1 VVHVSAQ
8 RHEPVN
14 IGLSRTALLDGTAS
28 RILPFITPVFDFF
41 FPTIG
46 VHDFNA
52 GGSRFKLDDS
62 DTFSAVTATDGA
74 GIAALIAA
82 RPMVVTRGV
91 MAVVI
96 VTAAAASTMIIIVV
110 IIVTAMAT
118 VIVIVIVI
126 VIIATAM
133 AAAIVVVVTAA
144 ATIVAVI
151 GVVIV
156 SAAFGMSHRGMQ
168 VDESLAGSQIEL
180 HRHGRE

>member
-96 VTAAAASTMIIIVV
+96 VTAAAASTMIVIVV

-118 VIVIVIVI
+118 VIVIVI